1 MRVELSGITKRFAG
15 VEALSGI
22 DLTVEDGSVQGLV
35 GENGAGK
42 STLGKILA
50 GVIQPDEGEIS
61 LNGHGKVRWRTPRD
75 ALALGITMIAQ
86 ELTLEPRRS
95 IAENVL
101 LGIEPTRRGLI
112 HRKTLN
118 ADCAELAR
126 RVGFEEL
133 GATPERTVGSLRV
146 PERQKVEILRALA
159 RRAQLIV
166 MDEPTAALPS
176 DDAKVFLDTVRAL
189 RDRGITILYI
199 SHYLHEV
206 LAVSDSV
213 SILRDGH
220 LIRTAPAAHET
231 PESLVTA
238 MLGRPGDL
246 AFPGKNFPPETAPVI
261 LSVRGLARPPAV
273 NGVDFE
279 VRKGEI
285 VGLAGLIGSGRTE
298 IARVVTGADR
308 ATAGE
313 IRLGGQV
320 VHMRT
325 PRDAINRGIAL
336 LPESRK
342 DQGLFL
348 RLPVR
353 DNITLSHLAELASLG
368 LLRPRREDAEAGQSV
383 DRLAVKPSSLK
394 AKVATLSGG
403 NQQKVLFARSLFH
416 RPRLLVVDEPTRG
429 VDVGAKRSIYELIVA
444 LAEQGLGVLL
454 ISSELEEVIGLAH
467 RVLVV
472 REGRIVTELTGDAI
486 EEGAVLQ
493 AAFAT
498 RPVNEAPA
506 AGSDVGHPA

>member
-1 MRVELSGITKRFAG
+1 MRVEMSGITKRFAG

-22 DLTVEDGSVQGLV
+22 DLTVEHGSVLGLV

-50 GVIQPDEGEIS
+50 GVIQPDEGEITV
-61 LNGHGKVRWRTPRD
+61 NGHGKVRWRTPRD
-75 ALALGITMIAQ
+75 ALAVGITMIAQ

-95 IAENVL
+95 IAENVM
-101 LGIEPTRRGLI
+101 LGIEPKRRGLI
-112 HRKTLN
+112 DRKTLN
-118 ADCAELAR
+118 ADCAELAG

-133 GATPERTVGSLRV
+133 GAMPEAPVGSLRV
-146 PERQKVEILRALA
+146 SDRQKVEILRALA
-159 RRAQLIV
+159 RHAQLIV

-176 DDAKVFLDTVRAL
+176 EDAKVFLETVRAL

-199 SHYLHEV
+199 SHYLQEV

-220 LIRTAPAAHET
+220 LIRTASAADET
-231 PESLVTA
+231 PESLVAA

-246 AFPGKNFPPETAPVI
+246 AFPPKTFPSETAPVV
-261 LSVRGLARPPAV
+261 LSVRGLARPPVV

-279 VRKGEI
+279 VREGEI
-285 VGLAGLIGSGRTE
+285 LGLAGLIGSGRTE
-298 IARVVTGADR
+298 IARAVTGADR
-308 ATAGE
+308 STAGE
-313 IRLGGQV
+313 IRLGGELLDL
-320 VHMRT
+320 RS
-325 PRDAINRGIAL
+325 PRDAIDRGIAL

-353 DNITLSHLAELASLG
+353 DNITLSHLADLTSFG
-368 LLRPRREDAEAGQSV
+368 ILRPGREKAEATKSV
-383 DRLAVKPSSLK
+383 DRLAVKPASLRS
-394 AKVATLSGG
+394 KVATLSGG
-403 NQQKVLFARSLFH
+403 NQQKVLFARSLFL
-416 RPRLLVVDEPTRG
+416 RPRVLVVDEPTRG

-444 LAEQGLGVLL
+444 LAEEGLGVVL

-472 REGRIVTELTGDAI
+472 REGRIVKELIGDAI
-486 EEGAVLQ
+486 DEEAMLQ

-498 RPVNEAPA
+498 TPVTTMPA
-506 AGSDVGHPA
+506 VGSDVNQPL

>member
-1 MRVELSGITKRFAG
+1 MRVEMSGITKRFAG

-22 DLTVEDGSVQGLV
+22 DLTVEHGSVVGLV

-50 GVIQPDEGEIS
+50 GVVQPDDGEIR
-61 LNGHGKVRWRTPRD
+61 LNGDGKVRWRTPRD
-75 ALALGITMIAQ
+75 ALAMGITMIAQ

-101 LGIEPTRRGLI
+101 LGIEPNRRGLI
-112 HRKTLN
+112 DRKALN
-118 ADCAELAR
+118 AECAELAG
-126 RVGFEEL
+126 RVGFDDL
-133 GATPERTVGSLRV
+133 GATPERAVGTLRV
-146 PERQKVEILRALA
+146 SVRQKVEILRALA

-176 DDAKVFLDTVRAL
+176 EDAKVFLETVRAL

-213 SILRDGH
+213 AILRDGH
-220 LIRTAPAAHET
+220 LIRTASATDET
-231 PESLVTA
+231 PESLVAA

-246 AFPGKNFPPETAPVI
+246 AFPAKKFAPDTAPVI
-261 LSVRGLARPPAV
+261 LSVRGLARPPGV

-279 VRKGEI
+279 VREGEI

-298 IARVVTGADR
+298 IARLVTGADR
-308 ATAGE
+308 PTSGE
-313 IRLGGQV
+313 IRLGGEV
-320 VHMRT
+320 IHLRS
-325 PRDAINRGIAL
+325 PRDAIKRGIAL

-348 RLPVR
+348 QLPVR
-353 DNITLSHLAELASLG
+353 DNITLSYLAKLTSLG
-368 LLRPRREDAEAGQSV
+368 MLRPRREVAEAAKSV
-383 DRLAVKPSSLK
+383 DRLNVKPSNLK
-394 AKVATLSGG
+394 AKVSTLSGG
-403 NQQKVLFARSLFH
+403 NQQKVLFARSLFL
-416 RPRLLVVDEPTRG
+416 RPRILVVDEPTRG

-444 LAEQGLGVLL
+444 LAEQGLGVVL

-472 REGRIVTELTGDAI
+472 REGRIVTQLTGDEI
-486 EEGAVLQ
+486 EEEAVLK

-498 RPVNEAPA
+498 GSVNHPQ
-506 AGSDVGHPA
+506 AGSDVSQSA

>member
-1 MRVELSGITKRFAG
+1 MRVEMSGITKRFAG

-22 DLTVEDGSVQGLV
+22 DLTVEHGSVLGLV

-61 LNGHGKVRWRTPRD
+61 VNGHGKVRWRTPRD
-75 ALALGITMIAQ
+75 ALAVGITMIAQ

-101 LGIEPTRRGLI
+101 LGIEPKRRGLI
-112 HRKTLN
+112 DRKALN
-118 ADCAELAR
+118 AGCAELAG

-133 GATPERTVGSLRV
+133 GAMPERPVGTLRV
-146 PERQKVEILRALA
+146 SDQQKVEILRALA
-159 RRAQLIV
+159 RHAQLIV

-176 DDAKVFLDTVRAL
+176 EDAKVFLDTVRAL

-199 SHYLHEV
+199 SHYLQEV

-220 LIRTAPAAHET
+220 LIRTASASDET
-231 PESLVTA
+231 PESLVAA

-246 AFPGKNFPPETAPVI
+246 AFPTKRFPPETAPVV
-261 LSVRGLARPPAV
+261 LSVRGLLRPPAV

-279 VRKGEI
+279 VREGEI

-298 IARVVTGADR
+298 IARAITGADR
-308 ATAGE
+308 PTAGE
-313 IRLGGQV
+313 IRLGGEV
-320 VHMRT
+320 VDLRS
-325 PRDAINRGIAL
+325 PRDAIRRGIAL

-353 DNITLSHLAELASLG
+353 DNITLSHLADLTSFG
-368 LLRPRREDAEAGQSV
+368 ILRPG
-383 DRLAVKPSSLK
+383 P
-394 AKVATLSGG
+394 
-403 NQQKVLFARSLFH
+403 
-416 RPRLLVVDEPTRG
+416 
-429 VDVGAKRSIYELIVA
+429 
-444 LAEQGLGVLL
+444 
-454 ISSELEEVIGLAH
+454 
-467 RVLVV
+467 
-472 REGRIVTELTGDAI
+472 REGRSHQERRSSCGQASESQIEGGD
-486 EEGAVLQ
+486 
-493 AAFAT
+493 
-498 RPVNEAPA
+498 PV
-506 AGSDVGHPA
+506 GR